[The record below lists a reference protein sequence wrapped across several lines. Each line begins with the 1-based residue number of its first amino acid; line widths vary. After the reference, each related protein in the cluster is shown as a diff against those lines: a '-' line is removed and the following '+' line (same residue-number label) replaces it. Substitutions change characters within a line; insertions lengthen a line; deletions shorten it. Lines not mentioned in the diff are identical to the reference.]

1 MEPTVELKD
10 LTKRYRSTV
19 AVRALSLRVEPG
31 AILGLVGPNGA
42 GKTTLLNMMAGL
54 LEPSEGTVR
63 LFGRTYAE
71 AGNDIRALTGVMR
84 DDPGLYE
91 SLTGSEHLS
100 FTGSAYGLDR
110 AEVAERSRE
119 VLEFM
124 DLEGAAGETP
134 ATYSAGMR
142 KKLALACILLH
153 RPRMVLLDE
162 PFATLD
168 PEAALRVEELL
179 KRLSAGGA
187 TVVLS
192 SHVLDR
198 VDRLCSELAFINKGQ
213 LILRG
218 PPDELRARGAEGKEA
233 GSLEELYMDLVAPE
247 GERRGLSWL

>member
-1 MEPTVELKD
+1 PTVELED

-19 AVRALSLRVEPG
+19 AVRSLSLRVEPG

-71 AGNDIRALTGVMR
+71 AGNDIRAQTGVMR

-100 FTGSAYGLDR
+100 FTGSAYGLDP

-119 VLEFM
+119 VLAFM
-124 DLEGAAGETP
+124 DLEQAAGET
-134 ATYSAGMR
+134 AETYSAGMR
-142 KKLALACILLH
+142 KKLALACIL
-153 RPRMVLLDE
+153 VLLDE

-179 KRLSAGGA
+179 RRLSAGGA

-198 VDRLCSELAFINKGQ
+198 VDRLCSELAFINKGE